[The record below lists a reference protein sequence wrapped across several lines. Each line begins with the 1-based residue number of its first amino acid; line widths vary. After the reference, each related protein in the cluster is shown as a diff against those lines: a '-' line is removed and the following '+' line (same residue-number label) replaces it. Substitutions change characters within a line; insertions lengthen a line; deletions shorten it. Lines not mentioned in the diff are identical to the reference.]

1 MARTP
6 LISSLA
12 VLAALVLG
20 LRCAFV
26 PGPLAVQ
33 APERSSPAQ
42 LLQGAALTS
51 GAFLASAAPAMAE
64 EIDAA
69 EAYNRKVFTG
79 AAYCLALSA
88 FLVGLII
95 SQGRKLVENRWLN

>member
-12 VLAALVLG
+12 VLAVLVFG
-20 LRCAFV
+20 LRCGFV
-26 PGPLAVQ
+26 PGPQAVQ
-33 APERSSPAQ
+33 APEQSPAQ

-51 GAFLASAAPAMAE
+51 GAFLASAAPAVAE

>member
-6 LISSLA
+6 LISSLL
-12 VLAALVLG
+12 VLALVALG

-26 PGPLAVQ
+26 PGPSAAR
-33 APERSSPAQ
+33 APEQSPMV

-51 GAFLASAAPAMAE
+51 GAFLASAAPAVAE
-64 EIDAA
+64 EIDGA

-79 AAYCLALSA
+79 AAYVLTLVF
-88 FLVGLII
+88 FLVGIII
-95 SQGRKLVENRWLN
+95 SQGRKLVENRW

>member
-1 MARTP
+1 MARAP

-12 VLAALVLG
+12 ALAVLCFG

-26 PGPLAVQ
+26 PSPQAVQ
-33 APERSSPAQ
+33 APEQSPAQ

>member
-12 VLAALVLG
+12 VLAAVAFG

-26 PGPLAVQ
+26 PGPQAVE
-33 APERSSPAQ
+33 APQQSPAQ
-42 LLQGAALTS
+42 LLQGAAITS
-51 GAFLASAAPAMAE
+51 GAFLAAAAPAVAE
-64 EIDAA
+64 EVDGA
-69 EAYNRKVFTG
+69 EAYSRKVFTG

-88 FLVGLII
+88 FLLGLII
-95 SQGRKLVENRWLN
+95 SQGRKLVENKWLN